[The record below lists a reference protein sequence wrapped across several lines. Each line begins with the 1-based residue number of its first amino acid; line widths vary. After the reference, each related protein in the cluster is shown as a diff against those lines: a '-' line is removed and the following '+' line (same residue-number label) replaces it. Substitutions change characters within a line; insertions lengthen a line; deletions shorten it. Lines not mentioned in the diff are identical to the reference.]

1 MFLQVIDCRL
11 KLDQADLK
19 LFHDSAADVELD
31 KSCVRADHRTN
42 LQTPHD
48 VLKIKRPYEITR
60 AHDAQSRSCKTCLF
74 INKQAT
80 ESYNP
85 AGCMASAQQLES

>member
-1 MFLQVIDCRL
+1 MFLQVIDCSL

-19 LFHDSAADVELD
+19 LFHDSAAGVDLD
-31 KSCVRADHRTN
+31 KSRVRADHRTN

-48 VLKIKRPYEITR
+48 VLKMKRPHEITR
-60 AHDAQSRSCKTCLF
+60 AHDAQSRGSLF

-85 AGCMASAQQLES
+85 AGWPLLNN

>member
-1 MFLQVIDCRL
+1 MFLQVIDCSL

-19 LFHDSAADVELD
+19 LFQDSAAGLDFD
-31 KSCVRADHRTN
+31 KSRMRVDHRTN
-42 LQTPHD
+42 LQTPHN
-48 VLKIKRPYEITR
+48 VLKIKRPHEITR
-60 AHDAQSRSCKTCLF
+60 AHNAQSRSCKTSLF

-85 AGCMASAQQLES
+85 VGWPLLNN

>member
-1 MFLQVIDCRL
+1 MFLQVIDCSL
-11 KLDQADLK
+11 KLDQADIK
-19 LFHDSAADVELD
+19 PFHDSAAGLD
-31 KSCVRADHRTN
+31 LNKSRVRADHRTN

-60 AHDAQSRSCKTCLF
+60 AHDAQSRSCKTSLF
-74 INKQAT
+74 VNKQAT

-85 AGCMASAQQLES
+85 AGWPLLNN